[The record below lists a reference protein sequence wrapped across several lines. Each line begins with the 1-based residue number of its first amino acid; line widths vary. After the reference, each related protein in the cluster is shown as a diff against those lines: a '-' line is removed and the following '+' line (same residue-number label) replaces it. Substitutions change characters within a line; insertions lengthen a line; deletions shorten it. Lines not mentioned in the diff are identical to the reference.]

1 MIPCWATKTLMRK
14 YIENRKAMETN
25 HMIIETKEFLHAE
38 EIMDSENS
46 NYSLKSLIPLLLIFS
61 PGLT

>member
-1 MIPCWATKTLMRK
+1 MRK
-14 YIENRKAMETN
+14 YIENRKAVETS
-25 HMIIETKEFLHAE
+25 HMVIETKEFLHAE

-46 NYSLKSLIPLLLIFS
+46 NYFLKSLIPLSLISS